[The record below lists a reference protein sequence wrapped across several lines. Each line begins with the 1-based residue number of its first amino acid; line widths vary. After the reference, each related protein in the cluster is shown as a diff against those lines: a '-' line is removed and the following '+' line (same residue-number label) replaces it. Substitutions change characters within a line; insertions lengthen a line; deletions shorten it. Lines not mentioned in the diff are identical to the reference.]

1 MRCFHIAAP
10 PGHRHQWKPNETVDR
25 RGGYA
30 GDLAC
35 SIWCQANQGSV
46 ITFRTA
52 THRSGEGMHQK
63 LRMSPHISQSGQAR
77 THAVIQCVLDYKLS
91 TKEKV
96 PSTGYLRQNEDSM
109 ESEQVLDVPDWSQGP
124 RSRANER
131 WIKMIK
137 QKTCKD
143 IEGVSQ
149 QQISSRELST
159 HPYRL
164 TEY

>member
-1 MRCFHIAAP
+1 
-10 PGHRHQWKPNETVDR
+10 
-25 RGGYA
+25 
-30 GDLAC
+30 
-35 SIWCQANQGSV
+35 
-46 ITFRTA
+46 
-52 THRSGEGMHQK
+52 
-63 LRMSPHISQSGQAR
+63 MSPHISQSGQAR
-77 THAVIQCVLDYKLS
+77 THTVIQRVLDYKLS

-96 PSTGYLRQNEDSM
+96 LSTGYLCQNEDSM

-137 QKTCKD
+137 QKTCED